1 MAASSSNKNQVTD
14 RSKKVN
20 SIDTQKIDELT
31 TKVDQL
37 LKNNQGK
44 SSSWKKL
51 HRAIQKAAPETERQ
65 QRISRSEIQ
74 EKIKALFTEAL
85 TLSLKVIIDKLDI
98 MDVEPLQLTLVFV
111 NSSASVPYS
120 SIRDLPNGFN
130 YLAHQR
136 LAIIDPDSGD
146 QPLFNEDK
154 SIVVTVNGEIYNH
167 EELRKGLKNHKFH
180 TGSDCDVIAHL
191 YEEHGENFVDMLDG
205 IFSFVLLDTRDN
217 SFMVAR
223 DAKKYFGYRLRHRG
237 PDWSGIYQNGF
248 NYLAHQRLAI
258 IDPDSGDQPLFNED
272 KSIVVTVNGEIY
284 NHEELRKGLKNHKF
298 HTGSDCDVIAHLYEE
313 HGENFVDMLDGI
325 FSFVLLDT
333 RDNSFMVARDA
344 VGVTSLYIGWGLDGS
359 LWVSSEMKGLHEDCE
374 HFEAF
379 PPGHLYSSKSGGG
392 FKQWY
397 NPPWFNESVPSTPY
411 EPLAIRS
418 AFEDVRKLFFFFF
431 FLAVIKRLMTDVPF
445 GVLLSGGLDS
455 SLVASITARHLAG
468 TKAAKRWG
476 PQLHSFCVG
485 LEGSPDLKAGKEV
498 AEYLGTV
505 HHEFH
510 FTVQDGIDA
519 IEDVIYHVET
529 YDVTTI
535 RASTPMFLMSRKIK
549 SLGVKMVLS
558 GEGSDE
564 IFGGYLY
571 FHKAPNKQEFHQE
584 TCRKAVIKRLMTD
597 VPFGVLLSGGLD
609 SSLVASITARH
620 LAGTKAAKRWGPQL
634 HSFCVGLEGSP
645 DLKAGKEVA
654 EYLGTVHHEFHFT
667 VQDGIDAIEDVI
679 YHVETYDVT
688 TIRASTPM
696 FLMSRK
702 IKSLGVK
709 MVLSGEGSDEI
720 FGGYLY
726 FHKAPNKQEFHQET
740 CRKIKALHK
749 YDCLRANK
757 ATSAFGLE
765 ARVPFLDKEFINT
778 AMSLDPESKMIK
790 PEEGR
795 IEKWVLRRAFDDEER
810 PYLPKHILY
819 RQKEQFSD
827 GVGYSWIDGLKAHA
841 AENVNDKMM
850 SNAAF
855 IFPHN
860 TPLTKEAYY
869 YRMIFE
875 RFFPQNSARLT
886 VPGGATVAC
895 STAKAVE
902 WDASWSN
909 NMDPSGRA
917 AIGVHLSAYDGS
929 KVALPLPT
937 PHKAIDDIPM
947 MMGQEVVIQT

>member
-1 MAASSSNKNQVTD
+1 MCGILAVLGCSDDSQAKRV
-14 RSKKVN
+14 RVL
-20 SIDTQKIDELT
+20 ELSRR
-31 TKVDQL
+31 QYIFPL
-37 LKNNQGK
+37 LR
-44 SSSWKKL
+44 
-51 HRAIQKAAPETERQ
+51 HRGPDWSGLYQ
-65 QRISRSEIQ
+65 
-74 EKIKALFTEAL
+74 
-85 TLSLKVIIDKLDI
+85 
-98 MDVEPLQLTLVFV
+98 
-111 NSSASVPYS
+111 
-120 SIRDLPNGFN
+120 NGDN

-136 LAIIDPDSGD
+136 LAVIDPASGD

-154 SIVVTVNGEIYNH
+154 TIVVTVNGEIYNH
-167 EELRKGLKNHKFH
+167 EELRKRLKNHKFR
-180 TGSDCDVIAHL
+180 TGSDCEVIAHL
-191 YEEHGENFVDMLDG
+191 YEEYGVDFVDMLDG

-223 DAKKYFGYRLRHRG
+223 DA
-237 PDWSGIYQNGF
+237 I
-248 NYLAHQRLAI
+248 
-258 IDPDSGDQPLFNED
+258 
-272 KSIVVTVNGEIY
+272 
-284 NHEELRKGLKNHKF
+284 
-298 HTGSDCDVIAHLYEE
+298 
-313 HGENFVDMLDGI
+313 
-325 FSFVLLDT
+325 
-333 RDNSFMVARDA
+333 
-344 VGVTSLYIGWGLDGS
+344 GVTSLYIGWGLDGS
-359 LWVSSEMKGLHEDCE
+359 VWISSEMKGLNDDCE
-374 HFEAF
+374 HFETF
-379 PPGHLYSSKSGGG
+379 PPGHFYSSKLGG

-411 EPLAIRS
+411 EPLAIRR
-418 AFEDVRKLFFFFF
+418 AFEN
-431 FLAVIKRLMTDVPF
+431 AVIKRLMTDVPF

-468 TKAAKRWG
+468 TKAAKQWG

-510 FTVQDGIDA
+510 FSVQDGIDA

-558 GEGSDE
+558 GEGADE

-571 FHKAPNKQEFHQE
+571 FHKAPNK
-584 TCRKAVIKRLMTD
+584 K
-597 VPFGVLLSGGLD
+597 
-609 SSLVASITARH
+609 
-620 LAGTKAAKRWGPQL
+620 
-634 HSFCVGLEGSP
+634 
-645 DLKAGKEVA
+645 
-654 EYLGTVHHEFHFT
+654 
-667 VQDGIDAIEDVI
+667 
-679 YHVETYDVT
+679 
-688 TIRASTPM
+688 
-696 FLMSRK
+696 
-702 IKSLGVK
+702 
-709 MVLSGEGSDEI
+709 
-720 FGGYLY
+720 
-726 FHKAPNKQEFHQET
+726 EFHQET

-757 ATSAFGLE
+757 STSAFGLE
-765 ARVPFLDKEFINT
+765 ARVPFLDKDFINT

-827 GVGYSWIDGLKAHA
+827 GVGYSWIDGLKDHA
-841 AENVNDKMM
+841 AQNVNDKMM
-850 SNAAF
+850 SNAGH

-860 TPLTKEAYY
+860 TPNTKEAYY

-917 AIGVHLSAYDGS
+917 AIGVHLSAYDG
-929 KVALPLPT
+929 KNVALTIPPL
-937 PHKAIDDIPM
+937 KAIDNMPM
-947 MMGQEVVIQT
+947 MMGQGVVIQS

>member
-1 MAASSSNKNQVTD
+1 MF
-14 RSKKVN
+14 
-20 SIDTQKIDELT
+20 I
-31 TKVDQL
+31 
-37 LKNNQGK
+37 
-44 SSSWKKL
+44 
-51 HRAIQKAAPETERQ
+51 
-65 QRISRSEIQ
+65 
-74 EKIKALFTEAL
+74 
-85 TLSLKVIIDKLDI
+85 
-98 MDVEPLQLTLVFV
+98 
-111 NSSASVPYS
+111 
-120 SIRDLPNGFN
+120 
-130 YLAHQR
+130 
-136 LAIIDPDSGD
+136 
-146 QPLFNEDK
+146 
-154 SIVVTVNGEIYNH
+154 
-167 EELRKGLKNHKFH
+167 H
-180 TGSDCDVIAHL
+180 T
-191 YEEHGENFVDMLDG
+191 
-205 IFSFVLLDTRDN
+205 
-217 SFMVAR
+217 
-223 DAKKYFGYRLRHRG
+223 LRHRG
-237 PDWSGIYQNGF
+237 PDWSGIYQNGV

-258 IDPDSGDQPLFNED
+258 IDPASGDQPLFNED

-397 NPPWFNESVPSTPY
+397 NPPWFSESIPSMPY

-418 AFEDVRKLFFFFF
+418 AFED
-431 FLAVIKRLMTDVPF
+431 AVIKRLMTDVPF

-498 AEYLGTV
+498 A
-505 HHEFH
+505 
-510 FTVQDGIDA
+510 D
-519 IEDVIYHVET
+519 
-529 YDVTTI
+529 
-535 RASTPMFLMSRKIK
+535 
-549 SLGVKMVLS
+549 
-558 GEGSDE
+558 
-564 IFGGYLY
+564 
-571 FHKAPNKQEFHQE
+571 
-584 TCRKAVIKRLMTD
+584 
-597 VPFGVLLSGGLD
+597 
-609 SSLVASITARH
+609 
-620 LAGTKAAKRWGPQL
+620 
-634 HSFCVGLEGSP
+634 
-645 DLKAGKEVA
+645 
-654 EYLGTVHHEFHFT
+654 YLGTVHHEFHFT

-850 SNAAF
+850 SNAAH

-902 WDASWSN
+902 WDSSWSN

-929 KVALPLPT
+929 KVALPLP
-937 PHKAIDDIPM
+937 PHKAIDDMPM

>member
-1 MAASSSNKNQVTD
+1 MCGILAVLGCSD
-14 RSKKVN
+14 N
-20 SIDTQKIDELT
+20 S
-31 TKVDQL
+31 
-37 LKNNQGK
+37 QGK
-44 SSSWKKL
+44 RVRVL
-51 HRAIQKAAPETERQ
+51 E
-65 QRISRSEIQ
+65 
-74 EKIKALFTEAL
+74 
-85 TLSLKVIIDKLDI
+85 LSLALRHRGPDWSGIYQHGD
-98 MDVEPLQLTLVFV
+98 
-111 NSSASVPYS
+111 
-120 SIRDLPNGFN
+120 N
-130 YLAHQR
+130 YLAHER
-136 LAIIDPDSGD
+136 LAIVDPDSGD

-154 SIVVTVNGEIYNH
+154 TISVTVNGEIYNH
-167 EELRKGLKNHKFH
+167 EELRKGLKNHKFR
-180 TGSDCDVIAHL
+180 TGSDCDVISHL

-205 IFSFVLLDTRDN
+205 VFSFVLLDTKDN

-223 DAKKYFGYRLRHRG
+223 DA
-237 PDWSGIYQNGF
+237 I
-248 NYLAHQRLAI
+248 
-258 IDPDSGDQPLFNED
+258 
-272 KSIVVTVNGEIY
+272 
-284 NHEELRKGLKNHKF
+284 
-298 HTGSDCDVIAHLYEE
+298 
-313 HGENFVDMLDGI
+313 
-325 FSFVLLDT
+325 
-333 RDNSFMVARDA
+333 
-344 VGVTSLYIGWGLDGS
+344 GVTSLYIGWGLDGS
-359 LWVSSEMKGLHEDCE
+359 VWISSEMKGLHEECE
-374 HFEAF
+374 HFEVF
-379 PPGHLYSSKSGGG
+379 PPGHLYSSKSGG

-397 NPPWFNESVPSTPY
+397 NPPWYNESVPSTPY
-411 EPLAIRS
+411 EPLAVRR
-418 AFEDVRKLFFFFF
+418 AFED
-431 FLAVIKRLMTDVPF
+431 AVTKRLMSDVPF

-476 PQLHSFCVG
+476 SQLHSFCVG

-498 AEYLGTV
+498 ADYLGTL

-519 IEDVIYHVET
+519 V
-529 YDVTTI
+529 
-535 RASTPMFLMSRKIK
+535 
-549 SLGVKMVLS
+549 
-558 GEGSDE
+558 
-564 IFGGYLY
+564 
-571 FHKAPNKQEFHQE
+571 
-584 TCRKAVIKRLMTD
+584 
-597 VPFGVLLSGGLD
+597 
-609 SSLVASITARH
+609 
-620 LAGTKAAKRWGPQL
+620 
-634 HSFCVGLEGSP
+634 
-645 DLKAGKEVA
+645 
-654 EYLGTVHHEFHFT
+654 
-667 VQDGIDAIEDVI
+667 EDVI

-765 ARVPFLDKEFINT
+765 ARIPFLDKEFINT
-778 AMSLDPESKMIK
+778 VMSLDPESKMIK

-827 GVGYSWIDGLKAHA
+827 GVGYSWIDGLKSHA

-850 SNAAF
+850 SNAAH

-902 WDASWSN
+902 WDANWSN

-917 AIGVHLSAYDGS
+917 AIGVHLSAYDGNS
-929 KVALPLPT
+929 KVAVSLPPLKT
-937 PHKAIDDIPM
+937 VEDMPM
-947 MMGQEVVIQT
+947 MMGQGVVIQT

>member
-1 MAASSSNKNQVTD
+1 MVSNTIGVAL
-14 RSKKVN
+14 R
-20 SIDTQKIDELT
+20 
-31 TKVDQL
+31 
-37 LKNNQGK
+37 
-44 SSSWKKL
+44 
-51 HRAIQKAAPETERQ
+51 HRGPDWSGIYQHG
-65 QRISRSEIQ
+65 
-74 EKIKALFTEAL
+74 
-85 TLSLKVIIDKLDI
+85 D
-98 MDVEPLQLTLVFV
+98 
-111 NSSASVPYS
+111 
-120 SIRDLPNGFN
+120 N
-130 YLAHQR
+130 YLAHER
-136 LAIIDPDSGD
+136 LAIVDPDSGD

-154 SIVVTVNGEIYNH
+154 TISVTVNGEIYNH
-167 EELRKGLKNHKFH
+167 EELRKGLKNHKFR
-180 TGSDCDVIAHL
+180 TGSDCDVISHL

-205 IFSFVLLDTRDN
+205 VFSFVLLDTKDN

-223 DAKKYFGYRLRHRG
+223 DA
-237 PDWSGIYQNGF
+237 I
-248 NYLAHQRLAI
+248 
-258 IDPDSGDQPLFNED
+258 
-272 KSIVVTVNGEIY
+272 
-284 NHEELRKGLKNHKF
+284 
-298 HTGSDCDVIAHLYEE
+298 
-313 HGENFVDMLDGI
+313 
-325 FSFVLLDT
+325 
-333 RDNSFMVARDA
+333 
-344 VGVTSLYIGWGLDGS
+344 GVTSLYIGWGLDGS
-359 LWVSSEMKGLHEDCE
+359 VWISSEMKGLHEECE
-374 HFEAF
+374 HFEVF
-379 PPGHLYSSKSGGG
+379 PPGHLYSSKSGG

-397 NPPWFNESVPSTPY
+397 NPPWYNESVPSTPY
-411 EPLAIRS
+411 EPLAVRR
-418 AFEDVRKLFFFFF
+418 AFED
-431 FLAVIKRLMTDVPF
+431 AVTKRLMSDVPF

-476 PQLHSFCVG
+476 SQLHSFCVG

-498 AEYLGTV
+498 ADYLGTL

-519 IEDVIYHVET
+519 V
-529 YDVTTI
+529 
-535 RASTPMFLMSRKIK
+535 
-549 SLGVKMVLS
+549 
-558 GEGSDE
+558 
-564 IFGGYLY
+564 
-571 FHKAPNKQEFHQE
+571 
-584 TCRKAVIKRLMTD
+584 
-597 VPFGVLLSGGLD
+597 
-609 SSLVASITARH
+609 
-620 LAGTKAAKRWGPQL
+620 
-634 HSFCVGLEGSP
+634 
-645 DLKAGKEVA
+645 
-654 EYLGTVHHEFHFT
+654 
-667 VQDGIDAIEDVI
+667 EDVI

-765 ARVPFLDKEFINT
+765 ARIPFLDKEFINT
-778 AMSLDPESKMIK
+778 VMSLDPESKMIK

-827 GVGYSWIDGLKAHA
+827 GVGYSWIDGLKSHA

-850 SNAAF
+850 SNAAH

-902 WDASWSN
+902 WDANWSN

-917 AIGVHLSAYDGS
+917 AIGVHLSAYDGNS
-929 KVALPLPT
+929 KVAVSLPPLKT
-937 PHKAIDDIPM
+937 VEDMPM
-947 MMGQEVVIQT
+947 MMGQGVVIQT